1 MSKQTT
7 TNMEDSITYT
17 RQDLNDLLEE
27 YNLELSL
34 CDTENEKQYYRGII
48 RTYESML
55 AVMSGSVIG

>member
-1 MSKQTT
+1 
-7 TNMEDSITYT
+7 MEDSITYT

-34 CDTENEKQYYRGII
+34 CDTENEKRYYRGII